1 MARSGFSEQSE
12 KFPPSAMDWE
22 MKAREM
28 SFQDREREN
37 KVRKSRKENRP
48 DPVILGK
55 LSA

>member
-28 SFQDREREN
+28 SFQDRERKQGE
-37 KVRKSRKENRP
+37 KKQKGEQ
-48 DPVILGK
+48 
-55 LSA
+55 A